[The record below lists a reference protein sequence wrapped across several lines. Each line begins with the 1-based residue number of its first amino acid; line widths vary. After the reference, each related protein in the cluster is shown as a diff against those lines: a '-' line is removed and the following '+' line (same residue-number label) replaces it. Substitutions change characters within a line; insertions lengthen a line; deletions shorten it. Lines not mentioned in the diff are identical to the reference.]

1 MPDAYENPDEESPAR
16 IARARYALY
25 VETLRARMA
34 TGQFDL
40 LMEIVRMWAEA
51 GGGTVRL
58 QLDDAERELFTP
70 EVQQEFLHLMGLIGA
85 MQPGHEDRADH
96 VVAHL
101 GDGEHTKGAMSLVP
115 PEVAADPDRLRA
127 MREKLEAQQSR
138 RHSDEQTVEG
148 IARAS
153 GMSPAAAAAEEEDG
167 TDGEGKGDTAP

>member
-1 MPDAYENPDEESPAR
+1 MSDDAYENPGEASPAD

-25 VETLRARMA
+25 VESLRARMPRE
-34 TGQFDL
+34 QFEL
-40 LMEIVRMWAEA
+40 LMEVIRLWAEA

-58 QLDDAERELFTP
+58 KMDGLERELFTQ
-70 EVQQEFLHLMGLIGA
+70 ELQQEFLTLMGLIGA

-115 PEVAADPDRLRA
+115 PEVAADPARLRA
-127 MREKLEAQQSR
+127 MREKLEAQQKR
-138 RHSDEQTVEG
+138 RRSDEQTVEG

-153 GMSPAAAAAEEEDG
+153 GMSTASSDGDDAA
-167 TDGEGKGDTAP
+167 